1 MKTLFVVIVGLALAA
16 PAVADSPTWSQLGSP
31 ENRWGGTS
39 VAFSSDGAM
48 LASNLG
54 STVVL
59 WDVASQSLWATL
71 QDTSYVYS
79 VTFSLDGTMLASCRD
94 NTVVLWDVAKQKRLA
109 ILEGYVNRV
118 TSVAFSPDGATLA
131 SGSNDHT
138 VSFGMSRR
146 GGSGP
151 PWKGMWIASTL
162 WRFRPTEP
170 YWRPGQ
176 AITP

>member
-59 WDVASQSLWATL
+59 WDGREPKPVGHPAR
-71 QDTSYVYS
+71 YVLCP
-79 VTFSLDGTMLASCRD
+79 FRD
-94 NTVVLWDVAKQKRLA
+94 FFARRNHAGVL
-109 ILEGYVNRV
+109 
-118 TSVAFSPDGATLA
+118 
-131 SGSNDHT
+131 
-138 VSFGMSRR
+138 R
-146 GGSGP
+146 G
-151 PWKGMWIASTL
+151 
-162 WRFRPTEP
+162 
-170 YWRPGQ
+170 
-176 AITP
+176 

>member
-118 TSVAFSPDGATLA
+118 TSVAFSPDGATLGIRLKRSHRNPLGCRDVEA
-131 SGSNDHT
+131 AGHL
-138 VSFGMSRR
+138 GRAC
-146 GGSGP
+146 G
-151 PWKGMWIASTL
+151 
-162 WRFRPTEP
+162 
-170 YWRPGQ
+170 
-176 AITP
+176 

>member
-59 WDVASQSLWATL
+59 WDVARRGRQATL
-71 QDTSYVYS
+71 KGHTGNVHA
-79 VTFSLDGTMLASCRD
+79 VAFSPDGTMLASGAED
-94 NTVVLWDVAKQKRLA
+94 GMVL
-109 ILEGYVNRV
+109 
-118 TSVAFSPDGATLA
+118 
-131 SGSNDHT
+131 
-138 VSFGMSRR
+138 
-146 GGSGP
+146 
-151 PWKGMWIASTL
+151 L
-162 WRFRPTEP
+162 WRSFSK
-170 YWRPGQ
+170 
-176 AITP
+176 